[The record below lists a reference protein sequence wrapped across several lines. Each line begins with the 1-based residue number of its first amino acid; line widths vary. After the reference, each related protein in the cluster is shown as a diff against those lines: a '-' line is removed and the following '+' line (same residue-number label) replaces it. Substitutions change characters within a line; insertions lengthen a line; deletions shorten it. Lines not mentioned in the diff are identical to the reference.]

1 MFKIKWYSFLIKNI
15 KIFLCIGNKQ
25 PYYTKKILINNK
37 TQVIRFL
44 FITINLKNIF
54 KIKSMSNKTFTI
66 KSQQKLK
73 KKNIIQ
79 WEPKKSVS
87 KKKMSIKKVQHN
99 LSNNQ
104 KLKTLNFC
112 KLLNLKS
119 KNKAIKKRFLIYK
132 KYKFSKIK
140 FKNYLKD

>member
-1 MFKIKWYSFLIKNI
+1 MKI
-15 KIFLCIGNKQ
+15 
-25 PYYTKKILINNK
+25 
-37 TQVIRFL
+37 
-44 FITINLKNIF
+44 
-54 KIKSMSNKTFTI
+54 
-66 KSQQKLK
+66 
-73 KKNIIQ
+73 
-79 WEPKKSVS
+79 
-87 KKKMSIKKVQHN
+87 SIKKVQHN

-140 FKNYLKD
+140 FKNYLKV